1 MKQQNIFFVGLL
13 ILLII
18 IGFGFILYQ
27 SQPKTATNEDIVMT
41 KNKEAGIGGQES
53 GGKILA
59 GKSSPY
65 IEFKKGE
72 YDEALKSGK
81 IIFLD
86 FYANWCPICRG
97 EAPEIQSGFDSLTS
111 DKVIGFRVNY
121 NDTETDDD
129 EKKLAE
135 DFGVTYQHTK
145 VILKDK
151 KEVLKDGEVWDKE
164 KFLEE
169 INKYL

>member
-129 EKKLAE
+129 EKKLLVLTKKSKHLRSLISFCKNSLNISFFRTEKA
-135 DFGVTYQHTK
+135 FTYF
-145 VILKDK
+145 I
-151 KEVLKDGEVWDKE
+151 
-164 KFLEE
+164 FLF
-169 INKYL
+169 